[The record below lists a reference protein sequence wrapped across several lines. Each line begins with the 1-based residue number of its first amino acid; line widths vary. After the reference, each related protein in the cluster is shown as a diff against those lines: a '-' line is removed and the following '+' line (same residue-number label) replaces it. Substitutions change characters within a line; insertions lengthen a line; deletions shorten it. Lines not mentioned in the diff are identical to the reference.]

1 MNENQNMD
9 MSALAKLFMQQSEE
23 QKKAQAAQ
31 QQASTGA
38 QLGSAG
44 IQAGAALV
52 GGLMQQAAQR
62 QIQQKELEQRGM
74 QQAQQATGES
84 MLKAQ
89 QDQQNALSRLM
100 ASYRSAI

>member
-1 MNENQNMD
+1 MGDQVNQNMD
-9 MSALAKLFMQQSEE
+9 ISALAKLVSQMQEDQ
-23 QKKAQAAQ
+23 QKLKDAQPSA
-31 QQASTGA
+31 GA

-44 IQAGAALV
+44 IQAGASLI

-62 QIQQKELEQRGM
+62 ELQKRELEQRGM

-100 ASYRSAI
+100 ASYRSVI